1 MCGESSDWG
10 SCDES
15 LLLKKWA
22 MLALLP
28 YYVKQG
34 VSGQGQDSTEVSE
47 RNVLFWGLS
56 GKVFFWGKRYVFG
69 RGWDAHE
76 SVSLESSF
84 WNLSVKVLF
93 GRSALLR
100 LCESCSLLPY
110 YVKQGMFRLPRKC
123 QLGKQRKFFF
133 PLENFSESTQIFSV
147 FITVNVNFIIGK
159 DQHLHHHHH
168 PHHHHHHHPHHHHHH
183 HPLCN
188 VRLAPMLQWRG
199 SVKWRWINRNI
210 STSFVQELPAN

>member
-1 MCGESSDWG
+1 MIAAAEQ
-10 SCDES
+10 
-15 LLLKKWA
+15 LKCVVRAVIGDLVMKVFFWRSEQCSRCSHI
-22 MLALLP
+22 MLNKVCLAKDKTP
-28 YYVKQG
+28 
-34 VSGQGQDSTEVSE
+34 TEVSE

-69 RGWDAHE
+69 RGWDSHE

-133 PLENFSESTQIFSV
+133 PLENFSTSAQISRQHSSHSSS
-147 FITVNVNFIIGK
+147 IKIELI
-159 DQHLHHHHH
+159 DQL
-168 PHHHHHHHPHHHHHH
+168 
-183 HPLCN
+183 
-188 VRLAPMLQWRG
+188 
-199 SVKWRWINRNI
+199 INWYI
-210 STSFVQELPAN
+210 CLVVC

>member
-1 MCGESSDWG
+1 M
-10 SCDES
+10 
-15 LLLKKWA
+15 
-22 MLALLP
+22 LLP

-34 VSGQGQDSTEVSE
+34 VSGQGQDSHRSVWKKCFIFGSLGESLLL
-47 RNVLFWGLS
+47 RK
-56 GKVFFWGKRYVFG
+56 KVCFC

-123 QLGKQRKFFF
+123 RLGKQRKVFF
-133 PLENFSESTQIFSV
+133 PLENFSV

-159 DQHLHHHHH
+159 DQHLHHHPHH
-168 PHHHHHHHPHHHHHH
+168 PNHHH